1 MMENGKNWMI
11 ALCCMLFIISAA
23 VVVTLNFRPLYYAD
37 IDWLHIE
44 EESGYSQDVIRENY
58 DVLIDYN
65 SMFFEGELEFPTF
78 TMSESGKI
86 HFEEVKVIFVF
97 FQKLL
102 IVTGILSV
110 AAVILRW
117 KRDRRFLK
125 WTAILT
131 LAVPAAVG
139 LLIAA
144 NWEAVFVTFHKI
156 CFRNDYWIFD
166 PATDPVITILPDAYF
181 MHCAIMIIGL
191 IILASA
197 VCGLIYHASCR
208 HEEGRRTK

>member
-1 MMENGKNWMI
+1 MVI
-11 ALCCMLFIISAA
+11 AICCMLFFISVA
-23 VVVTLNFRPLYYAD
+23 VVFTLNFRPLYYAD
-37 IDWLHIE
+37 INWLHIE

-78 TMSESGKI
+78 SMSESGKI

-191 IILASA
+191 IILASV
-197 VCGLIYHASCR
+197 VCGLTYYASCR
-208 HEEGRRTK
+208 YKEGRRTK

>member
-1 MMENGKNWMI
+1 
-11 ALCCMLFIISAA
+11 MLFIISAA

-65 SMFFEGELEFPTF
+65 SMFFKGELEFPTF
-78 TMSESGKI
+78 SMSESGKI

-97 FQKLL
+97 FQKTL

-144 NWEAVFVTFHKI
+144 NWETVFVTFHKI

-191 IILASA
+191 IILVSV
-197 VCGLIYHASCR
+197 VCGLVYYASCR
-208 HEEGRRTK
+208 HKEGGFT